1 MTLDWQLLQ
10 WLDSAFPT
18 GAYAHSAGFEAWAHV
33 APRDADVVASLR
45 ALVRSQ
51 TQLAVPYVRAAFESL
66 ESPERFHALDESFD
80 ACLWGASANRA
91 SRVQGRSLLEVS
103 LRSFPDHPGVQA
115 GRRVLIATA
124 PLHHGVVFGGLARAF
139 TTSADAA
146 AQAFVFSGARAAVS
160 AAVRLNLL
168 GPFEAQR
175 VLASLGSVAMQPADA
190 RSVEHAASGSPYLDL
205 VAEHHSRLHT
215 RLFST

>member
-18 GAYAHSAGFEAWAHV
+18 GAYAHSAGLEAWAHV
-33 APRDADVVASLR
+33 APRDADVGASLR

-51 TQLAVPYVRAAFESL
+51 TQLAVPYVRAAFGS
-66 ESPERFHALDESFD
+66 LDEPARFPGLDASFD
-80 ACLWGASANRA
+80 ACLWGVSANRA
-91 SRVQGRSLLEVS
+91 SRVQGRSLLEVT
-103 LRSFPDHPGVQA
+103 LRSFPDHAQVQA
-115 GRRVLIATA
+115 ARRVLVSTA
-124 PLHHGVVFGGLARAF
+124 PLHHCVVFGALAPAF
-139 TTSADAA
+139 TARVDAA
-146 AQAFVFSGARAAVS
+146 AHAFVFCGARAAVS

-175 VLASLGSVAMQPADA
+175 VLASLGSLAPSDGRGVDQ
-190 RSVEHAASGSPYLDL
+190 AASGSPYLDL
-205 VAEHHSRLHT
+205 VAEHHPRLHT